1 MILTQK
7 ITTMQDIRKA
17 FIASPLA
24 SLYISLFRFK
34 EVNDDKMY
42 MRQVVDDNTD
52 IVTLEYNPNT
62 IRNLTIDEGRF
73 LLAGEMFRLAL
84 GHTTSRQTIDRGKS
98 LTASNYLVYNRD
110 INHFIGTKNTLDPL
124 VDFLTSK
131 NSYDSLKDALDID
144 KEDAFFENIIMKLSE
159 IEPPPPPGGGGGDS
173 TPGGGGGEPSPV
185 GGGGEPT
192 GGEPSPGG
200 GGGENETDSDVDG
213 QDGAKKGEGD
223 SEGGDS
229 SNSYGTG
236 AGKEDI
242 AEKIKRV
249 TNPDNT
255 KGWGESQ
262 QSSQKVSEANRKAA
276 ARGLLSGP
284 LEKILLNQFKS
295 KFNPSSIIKR
305 FVGRTRSEK
314 IRLTRSKPNRRHGL
328 LLPAQVKKIND
339 PKILFAIDASGSM
352 SPEDVNFGIG
362 VMKTFMK
369 QCALSYCFWDAA
381 CTDIKPLKTTAKSIE
396 GVGGGGTDPQVVID
410 KIKAEKL
417 NFDGI
422 VYFTDCYFSWSRP
435 KEANK
440 IFVITNGGEPPEWVR
455 HKLNFDTIVD
465 YFKK

>member
-7 ITTMQDIRKA
+7 ITTMQDVRKEVVV
-17 FIASPLA
+17 SPLV

-52 IVTLEYNPNT
+52 TVTLEYNPNT
-62 IRNLTIDEGRF
+62 IRNLTIDEGVF
-73 LLAGEMFRLAL
+73 LLTGEVFRLAL

-110 INHFIGTKNTLDPL
+110 INFYIGTKDTLDPL

-131 NSYDSLKDALDID
+131 NSYDALKDTLDIN
-144 KEDAFFENIIMKLSE
+144 KEDAFLENIIMKLSE
-159 IEPPPPPGGGGGDS
+159 IEPPPPPGGGGGLRRLQ
-173 TPGGGGGEPSPV
+173 PSDDPASDD
-185 GGGGEPT
+185 
-192 GGEPSPGG
+192 EPSPGG
-200 GGGENETDSDVDG
+200 GKGENETDSDVDG
-213 QDGAKKGEGD
+213 QDGDKKGTKKGDKKGGGD
-223 SEGGDS
+223 SEGGDP
-229 SNSYGTG
+229 SNSYGTD

-249 TNPDNT
+249 TNPDNAR
-255 KGWGESQ
+255 GWGESQ
-262 QSSQKVSEANRKAA
+262 QSTQKVSEANRKAA

-369 QCALSYCFWDAA
+369 QCALSYCFWDTV

-410 KIKAEKL
+410 KIKDERL

-455 HKLNFDTIVD
+455 HKLNFDTIVE

>member
-1 MILTQK
+1 
-7 ITTMQDIRKA
+7 MQDIRKA

-131 NSYDSLKDALDID
+131 NSYDSLKGALDID

-173 TPGGGGGEPSPV
+173 TPGGEPSP
-185 GGGGEPT
+185 GGG

-200 GGGENETDSDVDG
+200 GGGENEIDSDVDG

-223 SEGGDS
+223 SEGD
-229 SNSYGTG
+229 
-236 AGKEDI
+236 
-242 AEKIKRV
+242 
-249 TNPDNT
+249 
-255 KGWGESQ
+255 
-262 QSSQKVSEANRKAA
+262 RK
-276 ARGLLSGP
+276 S
-284 LEKILLNQFKS
+284 
-295 KFNPSSIIKR
+295 
-305 FVGRTRSEK
+305 TR
-314 IRLTRSKPNRRHGL
+314 L
-328 LLPAQVKKIND
+328 
-339 PKILFAIDASGSM
+339 
-352 SPEDVNFGIG
+352 
-362 VMKTFMK
+362 
-369 QCALSYCFWDAA
+369 
-381 CTDIKPLKTTAKSIE
+381 
-396 GVGGGGTDPQVVID
+396 
-410 KIKAEKL
+410 
-417 NFDGI
+417 
-422 VYFTDCYFSWSRP
+422 
-435 KEANK
+435 
-440 IFVITNGGEPPEWVR
+440 
-455 HKLNFDTIVD
+455 
-465 YFKK
+465 